1 MNKANTA
8 FEAVSGIL
16 GGPGVVIGEEY
27 QEAMRALDSFNQIA
41 LTRALGSI
49 AGRENKELQER
60 KDLAALQGI
69 QLEYAR
75 LADAYTRK
83 IEGDTADVSSRLD
96 EFFN

>member
-1 MNKANTA
+1 MDFAIREQEAALRGPRLTRTERNKA
-8 FEAVSGIL
+8 
-16 GGPGVVIGEEY
+16 
-27 QEAMRALDSFNQIA
+27 
-41 LTRALGSI
+41 
-49 AGRENKELQER
+49 R

-69 QLEYAR
+69 QLEYDR